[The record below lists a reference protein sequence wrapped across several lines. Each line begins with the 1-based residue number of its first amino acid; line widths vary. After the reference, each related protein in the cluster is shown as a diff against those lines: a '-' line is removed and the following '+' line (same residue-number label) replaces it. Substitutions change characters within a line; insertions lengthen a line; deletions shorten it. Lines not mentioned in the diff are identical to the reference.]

1 MLEII
6 SGDRDLDLFWV
17 DADGARHAYGVVVAR
32 GRRVQHTYA
41 GHVWE
46 VSVASAEQVELA
58 GSRRRYRV
66 SSHPEQ
72 LIDAAEDLG

>member
-17 DADGARHAYGVVVAR
+17 DADGTRHAYGVVVAR
-32 GRRVQHTYA
+32 GRRMQHTYA

-46 VSVASAEQVELA
+46 VSVAEAAVGV
-58 GSRRRYRV
+58 GSRRRYRI

-72 LIDAAEDLG
+72 LIDAADDLGC